1 VTDANAD
8 QRAAWNGESGER
20 WVATAD
26 RRDAVLAPVGEALIE
41 TAAIAPGERVLDIG
55 CGCGATTLAAARDA
69 GPTGH
74 VLGVDLSA
82 PMLALAAQR
91 AETTPTADLLQADAQ
106 TFHLRERFDVAV
118 SRFGTMFFD
127 DPTAAFTNIA
137 RHLTAGGRLCIATWQ
152 PLQANEWL
160 VVPGAALLR
169 YGSLPGEASANG
181 PGMFAQSDPAV
192 IEGVLR
198 EAGFREITTVARTV
212 ALRLGATT
220 DDAIDHLTD
229 SGPGRAVLETVP
241 AEDHADALA
250 AVGDALRPHHHP
262 NEGVILDAG
271 ILLTTGRTKR

>member
-1 VTDANAD
+1 MTDVNAD

-41 TAAIAPGERVLDIG
+41 TAAIASGERVLDIG

-152 PLQANEWL
+152 PLDANAWL
-160 VVPGAALLR
+160 VVPGAALLEHA
-169 YGSLPGEASANG
+169 SLPEAASADG
-181 PGMFAQSDPAV
+181 PGMFAQSDPVV

-198 EAGFREITTVARTV
+198 EAGFGDITSVTRTV
-212 ALRLGATT
+212 ALRLGATI

-241 AEDHADALA
+241 AEDHAHALA
-250 AVGDALRPHHHP
+250 AVADALRPHHHP

-271 ILLTTGRTKR
+271 ILITTGRTE